1 MSSIVDLVER
11 IDRLSLDTAHGKL
24 MLDVVGMESRN
35 ALCIQAIGPKAVVN
49 SEAIADIMVA
59 VPGFP
64 TKHLE
69 FLRADESSSMA
80 WFRVKSNG
88 GK

>member
-1 MSSIVDLVER
+1 MASIVDLVER

-24 MLDVVGMESRN
+24 MLDVVCMEGGSE
-35 ALCIQAIGPKAVVN
+35 LCIQAIGPKAVVN

-80 WFRVKSNG
+80 WFRVKRNG

>member
-1 MSSIVDLVER
+1 MMSMVDLIEK
-11 IDRLSLDTAHGKL
+11 IDGLSLDTAHGKL
-24 MLDVVGMESRN
+24 ELDVVCMESGN
-35 ALCIQAIGPKAVVN
+35 SLCIQAIGPKAVVN

-64 TKHLE
+64 VKHLE

-80 WFRVKSNG
+80 WFKVKRNG
-88 GK
+88 GR